1 MTISEMN
8 NKSGNLVI
16 VNSCD
21 YKLCKTFIAN
31 FTWKNCPSQSSGVIS
46 LKGSCCRET
55 TCAFLAAKT

>member
-1 MTISEMN
+1 MN

-31 FTWKNCPSQSSGVIS
+31 FTWKNCPSQGSGVIS

-55 TCAFLAAKT
+55 TCSFLAAKT